1 MLPIYAAILIAV
13 AAGVVCLVIGIVA
26 GYQRRKAFAEREI
39 GSAEEEARRIIND
52 AIKSAE
58 NKKREATVEAKEEI
72 LKERTEFDKEVKDRR
87 SELQRQEN
95 RLNQKEENLDRK
107 TENLEKKEEL
117 VAAKLTELDAEK
129 EELDAMKRSQ
139 LEVLERIS
147 GLTTEEAKRYLI
159 DQLADAVTHEQA
171 VKLKEIQADFKD
183 KADTYAREQIALAIQ
198 RCAADHVAEA
208 TVSVVPLPNDEMK
221 GRIIGRE
228 GRNIRTLE
236 TMTGV
241 DLIIDD
247 TPEAITVSC
256 FDPVRREIARLALE
270 KLILDGR
277 IHPTRI
283 EEMVEKAKREVD
295 ATIKAEGE
303 RAVFE
308 TNVHGLNPELVKLLG
323 RQHYRT
329 SYGQN
334 VLNHSIEVSHLAGLL
349 AAEIGANVAEA
360 KRAGLLHDLG
370 KSIDHEVEGS
380 HVQIGV
386 ELARKYKESEAVVH
400 AIEAH
405 HGDVEARTIVACL
418 VQAAD
423 AISAARP
430 GARKENVEYYIKR
443 LEKLEELTSSFPGVD
458 KAYAIQAGR
467 EVRIMVK
474 PEEVSEDRMVLL
486 AREIAKKIE
495 DELEYP
501 GQIKVNLVR
510 ETKAIDHEV
519 EGSHVAIG
527 VELARKYKESEAIVH
542 AIEAHHNDVEPK
554 TVVACLV
561 QAADAISAARPG
573 ARRENLE
580 NYIKRLEKL
589 EEVTSSFPGVEK
601 SFAIQAGREVRIM
614 VKPDQVSEDQMV
626 LLARDIAK
634 KIEDELEYP
643 GQIKVNLL
651 RETKAIEYAK

>member
-1 MLPIYAAILIAV
+1 MPWLYALIGIIV
-13 AAGVVCLVIGIVA
+13 GLVIGIFA
-26 GYQRRKAFAEREI
+26 GIQIRKNISEKEI
-39 GSAEEEARRIIND
+39 SSAEEEAKRIINES
-52 AIKSAE
+52 IKSAE
-58 NKKREATVEAKEEI
+58 SKKREALVEAKEEI
-72 LKERTEFDKEVKDRR
+72 LKARNEYEKEVKERR
-87 SELQRQEN
+87 SDLQKQER
-95 RLNQKEENLDRK
+95 RLQQKEETLDRK
-107 TENLEKKEEL
+107 TDNIEKKEETL
-117 VAAKLTELDAEK
+117 ARKLSELEEAREEVATVKKTQ
-129 EELDAMKRSQ
+129 M
-139 LEVLERIS
+139 EVLERIS
-147 GLTTEEAKRYLI
+147 GFTAEEAKNYLI
-159 DQLADAVTHEQA
+159 SQLETEVTHESA
-171 VKLKEIQADFKD
+171 MKIKEIEARFKEE
-183 KADTYAREQIALAIQ
+183 ADTMAREMISLAIQ

-236 TMTGV
+236 TLTGV

-256 FDPVRREIARLALE
+256 FDPVRREIARIALE

-277 IHPTRI
+277 IHPARI

-308 TNVHGLNPELVKLLG
+308 TNVHGLHPELVKLLG
-323 RQHYRT
+323 RMKYRT

-334 VLNHSIEVSHLAGLL
+334 VLNHSIEVSHVAGLL
-349 AAEIGANVAEA
+349 AAESGANVAEA

-370 KSIDHEVEGS
+370 
-380 HVQIGV
+380 
-386 ELARKYKESEAVVH
+386 
-400 AIEAH
+400 
-405 HGDVEARTIVACL
+405 
-418 VQAAD
+418 
-423 AISAARP
+423 
-430 GARKENVEYYIKR
+430 
-443 LEKLEELTSSFPGVD
+443 
-458 KAYAIQAGR
+458 
-467 EVRIMVK
+467 
-474 PEEVSEDRMVLL
+474 
-486 AREIAKKIE
+486 
-495 DELEYP
+495 
-501 GQIKVNLVR
+501 
-510 ETKAIDHEV
+510 KAIDHEV

-601 SFAIQAGREVRIM
+601 SYAIQAGREVRIM
-614 VKPDQVSEDQMV
+614 VKPEQVSEDQMV

-634 KIEDELEYP
+634 KIEEELEYP
-643 GQIKVNLL
+643 GQIKVHVL
-651 RETKAIEYAK
+651 RETKVIEYAK

>member
-1 MLPIYAAILIAV
+1 MPWLYALIGIIV
-13 AAGVVCLVIGIVA
+13 GLVIGIFA
-26 GYQRRKAFAEREI
+26 GIQIRKNISEKEI
-39 GSAEEEARRIIND
+39 SSAEEEAKRIINES
-52 AIKSAE
+52 IKSAE
-58 NKKREATVEAKEEI
+58 SKKREALVEAKEEI
-72 LKERTEFDKEVKDRR
+72 LQARNEYEREVKERRADLQKQERR
-87 SELQRQEN
+87 LQ
-95 RLNQKEENLDRK
+95 QKEETLDRK
-107 TENLEKKEEL
+107 TDNIEKKEETL
-117 VAAKLTELDAEK
+117 QNKLAELETAREEVATLKKTQ
-129 EELDAMKRSQ
+129 M
-139 LEVLERIS
+139 EVLERIS
-147 GLTTEEAKRYLI
+147 GFTAEEAKNYLI
-159 DQLADAVTHEQA
+159 RQLADDVTHESAMKVREIEAQF
-171 VKLKEIQADFKD
+171 KEE
-183 KADTYAREQIALAIQ
+183 ADTKAREILSLAIQ

-277 IHPTRI
+277 IHPARI

-308 TNVHGLNPELVKLLG
+308 TNVHGLHPELVKLLG
-323 RQHYRT
+323 RMKYRT

-334 VLNHSIEVSHLAGLL
+334 VLNHSIEVSHVAGLL

-370 KSIDHEVEGS
+370 
-380 HVQIGV
+380 
-386 ELARKYKESEAVVH
+386 
-400 AIEAH
+400 
-405 HGDVEARTIVACL
+405 
-418 VQAAD
+418 
-423 AISAARP
+423 
-430 GARKENVEYYIKR
+430 
-443 LEKLEELTSSFPGVD
+443 
-458 KAYAIQAGR
+458 
-467 EVRIMVK
+467 
-474 PEEVSEDRMVLL
+474 
-486 AREIAKKIE
+486 
-495 DELEYP
+495 
-501 GQIKVNLVR
+501 
-510 ETKAIDHEV
+510 KAIDHEV

-601 SFAIQAGREVRIM
+601 SYAIQAGREVRIM
-614 VKPDQVSEDQMV
+614 VKPEQVSEDQMV

-634 KIEDELEYP
+634 KIEEELEYP
-643 GQIKVNLL
+643 GQIKVHVL
-651 RETKAIEYAK
+651 RETKVIEYAK